1 MKRYLLPLVVLVLWQ
16 LGASTGV
23 VDLRLFSSPER
34 IALKFGESIADGSL
48 IESILISLSRSF
60 SGLFVGLLAGVA
72 LGVANG
78 LWRASEETFDSSI
91 QILRNIP
98 VIALTSLFIVWFG
111 YGELSKIL
119 LIAMACFFPTYI
131 NVFAGIR
138 NADNR
143 LIEMAK
149 TMNVKRRVIV
159 RHILL
164 PAALP
169 QALVGLRFALTVS
182 IFALFVA
189 ETINTSSGIGFLMMQ
204 GQQFGQSDII
214 FMCLIIYALFGV
226 ASDLLVRF
234 LEQRLL
240 SWRQEFKGN

>member
-1 MKRYLLPLVVLVLWQ
+1 MKRYLLPLAVLVLWQ

-23 VDLRLFSSPER
+23 IDLRLFSSPEQ
-34 IALKFGESIADGSL
+34 IALKFWESIADGSL
-48 IESILISLSRSF
+48 IESILISLGRSL
-60 SGLFVGLLAGVA
+60 SGLFVGLLTGVT

-78 LWRASEETFDSSI
+78 LWRTSEEAFDSSI

-149 TMNVKRRVIV
+149 TMNVKRWVIV

-189 ETINTSSGIGFLMMQ
+189 ETINASSGIGFLMMQ

-226 ASDLLVRF
+226 ASDLLVRT
-234 LEQRLL
+234 LERKLL